1 MKGELIMRAIRILA
15 AVSLVMLTA
24 TACHHRKSKTL
35 CEKDVSAIHELA
47 STYNKALLAADWE
60 AWAGLFSE
68 DTKYM
73 MPNAP
78 IVEGRA
84 AVFEAIKGS
93 KPFPEAS
100 IKIVQLEGKWKIAV
114 ARGIYSYTMAEQV
127 EGVPMKDSGKFV
139 WLLKK
144 KKEGD
149 DDKQG
154 KWEIAI
160 ECYNSD
166 LPLPKQ

>member
-1 MKGELIMRAIRILA
+1 MREIRILT
-15 AVSLVMLTA
+15 VLSLVMFTV

-35 CEKDVSAIHELA
+35 CEKDVTAIHEIA
-47 STYNKALLAADWE
+47 GAYEKALLAGDWE
-60 AWAGLFSE
+60 AWTNLFSE

-78 IVEGRA
+78 MIEGRA
-84 AVFEAIKGS
+84 AILEEIKGS

-114 ARGIYSYTMAEQV
+114 ARGVYSYAMAEQV
-127 EGVPMKDSGKFV
+127 EGTPMKDSGKFV
-139 WLLKK
+139 WLLVRKK
-144 KKEGD
+144 Q
-149 DDKQG
+149 DDKWG

-166 LPLPKQ
+166 IPLPKQ